1 MVALVLGDKTA
12 VVLALDLVDDLLRIA
27 DDDFLLR
34 RHDDVGDGDRHA
46 GDAGIMVTEVLD
58 AVDDFCRL
66 RRAKV
71 VIAVGNEFA
80 KLFLVHED
88 AELPLVT
95 ALVLM
100 VVTELRRQ
108 DLVED
113 HAAERC
119 AHEAIAFDAAADLRL
134 QLKVVLLI
142 SEQCLSDTRDDH
154 ALALGAWLE
163 DRQVVGTEN
172 HILRRDDDWLAVLRC
187 EDVVGCEHQDARL
200 SLCLGRQRQ
209 MDSHLVTIEVGVVGR
224 AGQRMEL
231 QCMTFRQDRLEGLD
245 AETMQRR
252 STVQ

>member
-1 MVALVLGDKTA
+1 MDEAPARLQA
-12 VVLALDLVDDLLRIA
+12 Q
-27 DDDFLLR
+27 
-34 RHDDVGDGDRHA
+34 VG
-46 GDAGIMVTEVLD
+46 EVLD

-172 HILRRDDDWLAVLRC
+172 HILPSFGARMWLAASIRMRASAC
-187 EDVVGCEHQDARL
+187 ASAD
-200 SLCLGRQRQ
+200 SGRWIAIW
-209 MDSHLVTIEVGVVGR
+209 SPSKSAL
-224 AGQRMEL
+224 
-231 QCMTFRQDRLEGLD
+231 
-245 AETMQRR
+245 
-252 STVQ
+252 